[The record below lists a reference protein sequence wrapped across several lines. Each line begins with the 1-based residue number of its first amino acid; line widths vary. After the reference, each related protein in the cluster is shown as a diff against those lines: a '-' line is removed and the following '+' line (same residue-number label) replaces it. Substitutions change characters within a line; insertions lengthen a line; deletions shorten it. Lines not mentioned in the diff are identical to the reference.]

1 LARRAIT
8 FIEIA
13 GNRAQREPTTAA
25 SMRNRFDHLGKQ
37 IGQAALG
44 RSGPTEAQAEISPET
59 QYADLRH
66 DPDPARIA
74 GRTSLGLLGRIASSP
89 CLIEIYARAPDAA
102 EFRACLG
109 KHLAHWQRHARDARS
124 LKQPQAALVEPSL
137 WIIAAGTPA
146 SVVAELGLK
155 LADGWPEGVY
165 LFGGAVL
172 RVGLVAANQLPRPDR
187 STLLVRL
194 MAAGPLLRQAVE
206 ELRDL
211 PADADERAIA
221 GPILLGSKH
230 TLGTKPTRTREEE
243 EVIVA
248 VQDFFEAARAEGRA
262 QAVLTVLRVRGIPVP
277 DAARERILTEQDAD
291 RLERWLERAV
301 VAGSLTAVLHEPS

>member
-1 LARRAIT
+1 
-8 FIEIA
+8 
-13 GNRAQREPTTAA
+13 
-25 SMRNRFDHLGKQ
+25 MRNRFDHLGKQ
-37 IGQAALG
+37 IGRAALG

-89 CLIEIYARAPDAA
+89 CLIEIYARAPDAG
-102 EFRACLG
+102 ELRACLV
-109 KHLAHWQRHARDARS
+109 KHLAHWQRLARDARA
-124 LKQPQAALVEPSL
+124 LKQQQAAPVEPSL

-146 SVVAELGLK
+146 SLVAELGLA

-221 GPILLGSKH
+221 GPILLGFKH
-230 TLGTKPTRTREEE
+230 ALGTKPARTREEE

-248 VQDFFEAARAEGRA
+248 VQDFFEVARAEGRDEGRDEGRVETRA

-301 VAGSLTAVLHEPS
+301 VAGSAAAVLDEPS